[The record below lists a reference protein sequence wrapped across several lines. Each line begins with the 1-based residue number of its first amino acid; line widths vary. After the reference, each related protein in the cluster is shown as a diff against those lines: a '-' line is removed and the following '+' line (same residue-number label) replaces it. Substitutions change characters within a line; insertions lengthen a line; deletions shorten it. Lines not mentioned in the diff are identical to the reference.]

1 MIPLIILSLAVSTHA
16 VSKYSDE
23 FARSFMFPLSAAA
36 YADRPK
42 ICVQK
47 LFANATVTARILVYC
62 GSPDSTCS
70 GYTAVLPAQRAIVL
84 SFRGTTSTAQLI
96 DEALRSAFGDWVK
109 WPFGGNVSNYFG
121 AAFALVWNKGMGKSF
136 VRLRKKYP
144 NYEIWITGHSLGGSM
159 ASLANSYILGKGYA
173 DPLKTKLMTFGQPR
187 TGDPNFSNT
196 HKEQA
201 EYAFRVTHWRD
212 IVPHIL
218 SIGYRHHR
226 RETFYQSGMKPKE
239 FKVCE
244 DGESN
249 ECSNGLYF
257 KSSTNDHTHYFGK
270 MVSEYGIKGCV

>member
-1 MIPLIILSLAVSTHA
+1 MIPLIILYLAVSTLA
-16 VSKYSDE
+16 LGDYTDF
-23 FARSFMFPLSAAA
+23 FARTYMFPLSAAA
-36 YADRPK
+36 YSDKPN
-42 ICVQK
+42 ICLRRMFRNASLYRQTTVVCGMQK
-47 LFANATVTARILVYC
+47 T
-62 GSPDSTCS
+62 TCS
-70 GYTAVLPAQRAIVL
+70 GFTAVIPSDKAIVL
-84 SFRGTTSTAQLI
+84 SFRGTTSTAQLL
-96 DEALRSAFGDWVK
+96 EESAKSAFNGWFK
-109 WPFGGNVSNYFG
+109 WMFGGHVSSYFG
-121 AAFALVWNKGMGKSF
+121 NAFTKVWNGGMGADF
-136 VRLRKKYP
+136 VKLRKQYP
-144 NYEIWITGHSLGGSM
+144 NFEIWVTGHSLGGSL

-218 SIGYRHHR
+218 SVGYRHHR